1 MTTTPH
7 LHSNPADGPDLDVLA
22 DLAGGLLGPV
32 EERTV
37 RAHVDSCADCTAVLA
52 ALDRTG
58 QELRWLPP
66 IPMPD
71 DVVTRI
77 GAALAE
83 EGKVV
88 SLSRART
95 RRKNRQRFLG
105 IAAAGV
111 VVLGGGV
118 LAIQLGGSGGPDV
131 TADSEEAPAA
141 TDETAPDLDEGSLPG
156 AIEGLVTGGGNE
168 PLTLEGE
175 PGPQDC
181 VPSVQVEGIDTL
193 IGVIEIRFEGRN
205 ADAVFFATADPTI
218 ARVVVVDD
226 CGVVDPEDILA
237 IEAGAI

>member
-1 MTTTPH
+1 MTTPH

-66 IPMPD
+66 IPMPEE
-71 DVVTRI
+71 VVARI
-77 GAALAE
+77 DAALAE

-111 VVLGGGV
+111 VVLGGGGV
-118 LAIQLGGSGGPDV
+118 LATQLSGSDGPDV
-131 TADSEEAPAA
+131 TADSEEPPAA
-141 TDETAPDLDEGSLPG
+141 PDESAPDLDAESL
-156 AIEGLVTGGGNE
+156 ADSIEGLVTGGGNE
-168 PLTLEGE
+168 PLTLEGD
-175 PGPQDC
+175 PGPEAC
-181 VPSVQVEGIDTL
+181 VPDLQIAPEDVL
-193 IGVIEIRFEGRN
+193 IGVIEIRYEGRN

-218 ARVVVVDD
+218 ARVFIVDD
-226 CGVVDPEDILA
+226 CGDVDAGLIDQV
-237 IEAGAI
+237 AGAI